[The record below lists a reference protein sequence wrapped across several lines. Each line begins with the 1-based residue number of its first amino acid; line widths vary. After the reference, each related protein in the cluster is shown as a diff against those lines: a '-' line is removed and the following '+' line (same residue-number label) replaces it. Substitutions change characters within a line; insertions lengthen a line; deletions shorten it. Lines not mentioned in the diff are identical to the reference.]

1 MSTFDMDI
9 ERNINIGIDV
19 QMSVLIGMTIIFPS
33 SVKSVCSTGSRKFIN
48 VTSMIFKEINRGR
61 V

>member
-1 MSTFDMDI
+1 MDI